1 MIYDFY
7 VDKIKNNKHN
17 KYLEIKPSYP
27 IELTDKEYA
36 TIKLCDFKYLN
47 NLYNISETLQNNTL
61 VLKSTQYDYNIVNI
75 GTTTG
80 YMLLSNEF
88 YKSAPNENEYLDD
101 VTSSYNAGIH
111 EIKKQTDPNYIM
123 YYKGASGNNIPN
135 IFDTSTPD
143 DANQSLI
150 FNEVDNEII
159 IEIVDNSGLKIVREI
174 GWSMHSITASTYI
187 SGMTFEILVYASND
201 NVNYTELTSNS
212 GNEGYIDF
220 PLNENG
226 SEVIS
231 NTKIVNNNIPYK
243 YYKIK
248 MKNIYYNE
256 GDPDWDNYV
265 SVMNNFRLAELDFK
279 YIDYTLDYNV
289 GASSEIEYVIT
300 DGFYNSTSI
309 INRLNSLFSTR
320 NLVFS
325 LDSYTNKITIQNNN
339 ETAYTPSYIVP
350 NLNGMLELRF
360 INENIRNNFGSDLEL
375 VQLPNGATSLS
386 NNINLTNFAK
396 LIIACDLNF
405 ENKSQNEL
413 IIGNTEGTGVP
424 NIIAW
429 INADGIPQSYINYV
443 NYEMIET
450 KISNKHI
457 NNIRLIF
464 YNERSQVLYLDNALV
479 HLQIKIYEK

>member
-1 MIYDFY
+1 LDSYHHTGGSWTEYSGTSWTAGNNGSISLRCSEGLIASRMYVMSDLRIKTDISDIIDDEALIKFRKLQPKKYKYIDKLKYKDNEVYGFIAQEVGEILPNAVTYEKDYIPDIMLTAEVLKLDENKTKLTTNENHNLNQNDIIRCKTSKYQDLDNIKVLEVIDEKTIIIDYIFNEEEIKFKDEDNVIIIYGRLIEDFNILNKETIWTLTTSALQE
-7 VDKIKNNKHN
+7 VDRQLQQEKNKIMEQEN
-17 KYLEIKPSYP
+17 KPSYP
-27 IELTDKEYA
+27 IELTDNQYA
-36 TIKLCDFKYLN
+36 TVKLCDFKYLN

-101 VTSSYNAGIH
+101 VTSSYNGGIH

-220 PLNENG
+220 PLN
-226 SEVIS
+226 
-231 NTKIVNNNIPYK
+231 
-243 YYKIK
+243 
-248 MKNIYYNE
+248 KNE
-256 GDPDWDNYV
+256 
-265 SVMNNFRLAELDFK
+265 
-279 YIDYTLDYNV
+279 
-289 GASSEIEYVIT
+289 
-300 DGFYNSTSI
+300 
-309 INRLNSLFSTR
+309 
-320 NLVFS
+320 
-325 LDSYTNKITIQNNN
+325 
-339 ETAYTPSYIVP
+339 
-350 NLNGMLELRF
+350 
-360 INENIRNNFGSDLEL
+360 
-375 VQLPNGATSLS
+375 
-386 NNINLTNFAK
+386 
-396 LIIACDLNF
+396 
-405 ENKSQNEL
+405 
-413 IIGNTEGTGVP
+413 
-424 NIIAW
+424 
-429 INADGIPQSYINYV
+429 
-443 NYEMIET
+443 
-450 KISNKHI
+450 KHI
-457 NNIRLIF
+457 L
-464 YNERSQVLYLDNALV
+464 
-479 HLQIKIYEK
+479 